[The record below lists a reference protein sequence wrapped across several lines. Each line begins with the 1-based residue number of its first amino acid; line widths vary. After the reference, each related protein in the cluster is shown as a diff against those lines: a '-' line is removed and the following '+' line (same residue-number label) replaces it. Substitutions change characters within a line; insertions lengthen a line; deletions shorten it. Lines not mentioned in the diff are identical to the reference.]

1 MADPASIGGR
11 RRRLRAAPAQPAAE
25 ANSGDPSEPVLLGI
39 EGGGTR
45 TVALAAQRS
54 GALIRRFVGGP
65 GNLRLLDDDELEARL
80 SEIRRSMP
88 APAAVAIGLAGAC
101 TEADRERIRRAAA
114 RVWPG
119 IPSLAT
125 NDLDTALAAAPRP
138 RHPGRACQILV
149 LSGTGSCCYGKPP
162 RGPAIRVG
170 GWGHLLSDNGSGY
183 QIGLRALREVIRCLD
198 ETGRW
203 PRLGA
208 RLLAALALNQP
219 EDLIDWIQRADKA
232 DVAALAAD
240 VGAAAER
247 GDAVARQIL
256 REAAGQLAR
265 DAIACAARAAK
276 GSAPVRFVLAGGA
289 LLNLPPFARALV
301 RAIRQDRPG
310 SQFVRLDRQGAWG
323 ALELARRLLSPSGLA
338 RSRQTF
344 SSAPDLVRIR
354 PPQALPPTERRHPKS
369 MHLDQLPLRQAIDL
383 MLDED
388 RRIPA
393 AIRKEKAGIEAAIVA
408 IARAWRRGGRLFYV
422 GAGTSGRLGVLDA
435 SECPPTFRAPPDRIQ
450 GIIAGGQRALWQSV
464 EGAEDDAAAG
474 ARAILFRGV
483 TRRDVVVGIAASGRT
498 PFVRSALRQ
507 AFDRGALTVLLTF
520 NTQVKLE
527 RDASVRLVIAPPTG
541 PEILTGSTRLKAGTA
556 TKLILNMLTTLAMVR
571 LGKVAGNL
579 MVDLDPSNAKLRERA
594 VRILQQLT
602 GLDSES
608 ARRMMV
614 RHGWVIRDAWRRW
627 RRQAASPGA
636 RPNAAL
642 ATVDVPARSRQ
653 RALG

>member
-1 MADPASIGGR
+1 MG
-11 RRRLRAAPAQPAAE
+11 
-25 ANSGDPSEPVLLGI
+25 PVLLGI

-45 TVALAAQRS
+45 TVALAAEMS
-54 GALIRRFVGGP
+54 GALIRRFDGGP
-65 GNLRLLDDDELEARL
+65 GNLRLLDDAELEARL

-101 TEADRERIRRAAA
+101 TDRDRERIRRAAA
-114 RVWPG
+114 RVWPRV
-119 IPSLAT
+119 PSLAT

-138 RHPGRACQILV
+138 RHPGRTCQILV
-149 LSGTGSCCYGKPP
+149 LSGTGSCCYGRRPN
-162 RGPAIRVG
+162 GPTVRVG

-183 QIGLRALREVIRCLD
+183 QIGLRALREAIRCLD

-203 PRLGA
+203 PRLGG

-219 EDLIDWIQRADKA
+219 EDLIDWIQRAEKA

-247 GDAVARQIL
+247 GDILARQIL

-265 DAIACAARAAK
+265 DAVACAARVAQ
-276 GSAPVRFVLAGGA
+276 GSAPVRFVMAGGA

-310 SQFVRLDRQGAWG
+310 SPFVRLEREGAWG
-323 ALELARRLLSPSGLA
+323 ALELARRLLSPSGSA
-338 RSRQTF
+338 RPRRPIA
-344 SSAPDLVRIR
+344 SAPDFVPMH
-354 PPQALPPTERRHPKS
+354 PPRALSPTERRHPKS
-369 MHLDQLPLRQAIDL
+369 MRLDQLPLRQAIDL
-383 MLDED
+383 MLDDD

-408 IARAWRRGGRLFYV
+408 IARAWRSGGRLFYV

-435 SECPPTFRAPPDRIQ
+435 SECPPTFRAPPDRVQ

-464 EGAEDDAAAG
+464 EGAEDDAGAG
-474 ARAILFRGV
+474 ARSILFRGV

-507 AFDRGALTVLLTF
+507 AFDRGAFTVLLTF
-520 NTQVKLE
+520 NPQIKLE
-527 RDASVRLVIAPPTG
+527 PDASVRLVIAPPTG

-556 TKLILNMLTTLAMVR
+556 TKLILNMFTTLAMVR

-602 GLDSES
+602 GLNSES
-608 ARRMMV
+608 ARMMMV
-614 RHGWVIRDAWRRW
+614 RHGWVIRDAWRHW
-627 RRQAASPGA
+627 RRQ
-636 RPNAAL
+636 
-642 ATVDVPARSRQ
+642 PARSNPRLTA
-653 RALG
+653 RIPARPRFPRPIAGG